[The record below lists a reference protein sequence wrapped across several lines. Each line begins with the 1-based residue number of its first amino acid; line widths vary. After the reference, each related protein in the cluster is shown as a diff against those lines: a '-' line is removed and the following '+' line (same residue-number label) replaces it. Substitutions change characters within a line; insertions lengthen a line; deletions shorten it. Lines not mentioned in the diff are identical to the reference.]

1 MILPSLNP
9 SFNVQGFLKEHW
21 GKTPVFLPNIIST
34 EDLISPEEL
43 AGLACEE
50 FVESRLVTNYG
61 QRSFSHGP
69 FSEEQFL
76 RLPAKDWT
84 LLVQSVDLFINE
96 IKTVSYTHL
105 TLPTKRI
112 V

>member
-9 SFNVQGFLKEHW
+9 SFNVEGFLKEHW
-21 GKTPVFLPNIIST
+21 GKTPVFLPKLISI

-76 RLPAKDWT
+76 RLPAK
-84 LLVQSVDLFINE
+84 
-96 IKTVSYTHL
+96 
-105 TLPTKRI
+105 
-112 V
+112 